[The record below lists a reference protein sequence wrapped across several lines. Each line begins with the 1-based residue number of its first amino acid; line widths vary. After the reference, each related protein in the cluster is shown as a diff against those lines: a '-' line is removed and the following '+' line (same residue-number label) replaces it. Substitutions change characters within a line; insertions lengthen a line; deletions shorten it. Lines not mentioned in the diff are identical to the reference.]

1 MKILEAMEEKNVMLV
16 NGNRWLVLNNGT
28 FKVFE
33 HKFRKVTDVEIY
45 SGESEE
51 TALIFLVEGVSGSDL
66 TKNT

>member
-1 MKILEAMEEKNVMLV
+1 MKILEALEEKNVMLV
-16 NGNRWLVLNNGT
+16 NGNRWLVLNNGS

-51 TALIFLVEGVSGSDL
+51 VAVKFLVEGSPSSDL
-66 TKNT
+66 TQKT